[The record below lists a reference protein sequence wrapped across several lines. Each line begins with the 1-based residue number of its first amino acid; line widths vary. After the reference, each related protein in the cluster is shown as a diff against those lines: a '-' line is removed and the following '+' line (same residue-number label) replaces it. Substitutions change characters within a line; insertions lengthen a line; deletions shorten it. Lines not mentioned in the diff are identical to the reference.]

1 MTVINDWMSRKHKN
15 AFTLVELLR
24 SWQKLLAGWYFLR
37 YILLNEKLR
46 SGYNLPEPPGIAA
59 SAPAEK
65 MQQKWSNM
73 LDTEDLIAAVSSA
86 AGCGSRGI
94 LRLSG
99 PGALETACRLFGW
112 APPGPSPR
120 LRRRYRGRCRLTAT
134 VTCPAQL
141 YLFPGPNSYT
151 GQDMAEFHLPGS
163 PALLQIVLE
172 QLLVNGARAAR
183 PGEFTAR
190 AFFHGRLDLSEAEAV
205 AEVINARSDGEL
217 RAAQRLLGGALHRAC
232 GSISGK
238 LLDMLSLLEA
248 QIDFAEEEIEL
259 ISASRMGEQLHGIL
273 AELEG
278 LLTKSVTWE
287 DLHHLPQV
295 VLAGPANAGKSS
307 LANRLLGM
315 DRSIVSA
322 IAGTTRDALTAP
334 LRLAHGECLL
344 MDTAGLG
351 EVMDPLA
358 GETQNLT
365 RQKMESCDLLLWV
378 VDGAQPDLEENIRS
392 FQPLPSR
399 RPVLVVVNKTD
410 LPEAAKLKCRLNA
423 CLSPVFVSAL
433 TGENLG
439 ELKDRMSGILQKE
452 ITDGPAQSLALTA
465 RQRQALAEAQSHLMA
480 AGAVLEQT
488 DPPALEL
495 LALEIRG
502 AMERLGTISGEIV
515 TEDILGRIFSRF
527 CIGK

>member
-1 MTVINDWMSRKHKN
+1 VTVINDWISRKHRN

-24 SWQKLLAGWYFLR
+24 SRQKLLAGRHFLR
-37 YILLNEKLR
+37 YILLNKKLR
-46 SGYNLPEPPGIAA
+46 FGNNLPGPPIIAA
-59 SAPAEK
+59 FAPEK
-65 MQQKWSNM
+65 RRQQKRNYM

-86 AGCGSRGI
+86 GGCGGRGI

-99 PGALETACRLFGW
+99 PGVVEAACRLFVW
-112 APPGPSPR
+112 APPGPLSR
-120 LRRRYRGRCRLTAT
+120 LRRRYHGRCRLTAT

-141 YLFPGPNSYT
+141 YVFPGPNSYT

-163 PALLQIVLE
+163 PALLQMVLE
-172 QLLVNGARAAR
+172 QLLESGARAAR

-217 RAAQRLLGGALHRAC
+217 RAAQRLLGGALHRVC

-238 LLDMLSLLEA
+238 LLDVLSLLEA

-259 ISASRMGEQLHGIL
+259 ISVCRLGEELHGIL
-273 AELEG
+273 AELDS
-278 LLTKSVTWE
+278 LLAGSITWE

-295 VLAGPANAGKSS
+295 VLAGPANTGKSS

-344 MDTAGLG
+344 IDTAGLG

-378 VDGAQPDLEENIRS
+378 VDGSQPDAEENIRS

-452 ITDGPAQSLALTA
+452 ITDGPAQALALTV
-465 RQRQALAEAQSHLMA
+465 RQRQALAEARNHLGA
-480 AGAVLEQT
+480 AASILEQV
-488 DPPALEL
+488 DSPALEL

>member
-1 MTVINDWMSRKHKN
+1 
-15 AFTLVELLR
+15 
-24 SWQKLLAGWYFLR
+24 
-37 YILLNEKLR
+37 
-46 SGYNLPEPPGIAA
+46 
-59 SAPAEK
+59 
-65 MQQKWSNM
+65 M

-86 AGCGSRGI
+86 AGSGGRGI

-99 PGALETACRLFGW
+99 PGAMEAACRLLVW
-112 APPGPSPR
+112 IPTGPLSR
-120 LRRRYRGRCRLTAT
+120 LRRRYHGRCRLTAT

-163 PALLQIVLE
+163 PALLQMVLE
-172 QLLVNGARAAR
+172 QLLESGARAAR

-217 RAAQRLLGGALHRAC
+217 RAAQRLLGGALHRVC

-248 QIDFAEEEIEL
+248 QLDFAEEEIEL
-259 ISASRMGEQLHGIL
+259 ISVCRLGKESRGVLM
-273 AELEG
+273 ELEE
-278 LLTKSVTWE
+278 LLAKSVTWE

-344 MDTAGLG
+344 IDTAGLG

-358 GETQNLT
+358 EKTQNLT
-365 RQKMESCDLLLWV
+365 RQKMENCDLLLWV
-378 VDGAQPDLEENIRS
+378 VDGSRPDAEENIRLC
-392 FQPLPSR
+392 QPLPSR
-399 RPVLVVVNKTD
+399 RPILVVVNKTD
-410 LPEAAKLKCRLNA
+410 LSETAKLKCRLNA

-433 TGENLG
+433 TGENLE
-439 ELKDRMSGILQKE
+439 ELKDRISRILQKE
-452 ITDGPAQSLALTA
+452 ITDGPAQALALTV
-465 RQRQALAEAQSHLMA
+465 RQRQAITEARIHLEA
-480 AGAVLEQT
+480 AVLILEKT
-488 DPPALEL
+488 DSPALEL

-502 AMERLGTISGEIV
+502 AMERLGTISGEIA